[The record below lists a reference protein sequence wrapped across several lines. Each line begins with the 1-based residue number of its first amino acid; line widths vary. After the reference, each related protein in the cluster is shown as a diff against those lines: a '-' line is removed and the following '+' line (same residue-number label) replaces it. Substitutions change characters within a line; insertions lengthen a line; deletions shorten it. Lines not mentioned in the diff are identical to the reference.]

1 MEAKKKC
8 QKLGVSFATVNRW
21 ENAHHEPTPAFTNF
35 CVWESSDLTF
45 QKKRK
50 EQSIKRR
57 LTYQLSSF
65 DDLDN
70 A

>member
-35 CVWESSDLTF
+35 CVWESSNLTSHLS
-45 QKKRK
+45 KRK
-50 EQSIKRR
+50 E
-57 LTYQLSSF
+57 L
-65 DDLDN
+65 N
-70 A
+70 